1 MRKTS
6 FALSNAAIHL
16 AVCGGAIIILA
27 SSGWLLVLSTEARNK
42 TVLIPLLL
50 LTAASYWL
58 YRRQRDRCE
67 TPKGRTVG
75 NKVAKYGLSV
85 LWVILLTFV
94 LVTYV
99 VIPLW
104 LPGYTG
110 QGLLPG
116 GGGPI
121 LPGV

>member
-1 MRKTS
+1 MRKTT
-6 FALSNAAIHL
+6 FAVSNAAIHL

-42 TVLIPLLL
+42 TGLIPLLL

-67 TPKGRTVG
+67 QPKGRTLG
-75 NKVAKYGLSV
+75 NNVVKYGLSM
-85 LWVILLTFV
+85 LWVTLAVFV
-94 LVTYV
+94 VFTYV

-104 LPGYTG
+104 LPDYAG
-110 QGLLPG
+110 GLLPG

-121 LPGV
+121 LPGGG